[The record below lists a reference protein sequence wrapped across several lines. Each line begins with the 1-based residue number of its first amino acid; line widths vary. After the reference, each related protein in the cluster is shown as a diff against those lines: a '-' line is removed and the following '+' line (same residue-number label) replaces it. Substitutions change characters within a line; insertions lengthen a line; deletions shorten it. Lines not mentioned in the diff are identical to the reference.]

1 MQFLGPAKCWIQSV
15 TEELKTMTR
24 KQFCQSLHTRFDH
37 DQHEFLLHK
46 MNRIHQTTS
55 MQDYVD
61 HFSELIDQLKAY
73 DSATN
78 TLSNITRFLDGLFP
92 KIRVVLLVQRPNSL
106 DTTYTLA
113 LLQEEAIEYTRRRD
127 YKQRNQKG
135 GTHFQPHPKCL
146 KDGRAE

>member
-1 MQFLGPAKCWIQSV
+1 
-15 TEELKTMTR
+15 
-24 KQFCQSLHTRFDH
+24 
-37 DQHEFLLHK
+37 

-106 DTTYTLA
+106 DTAYTLA
-113 LLQEEAIEYTRRRD
+113 LLQEEAIKYTRRRD
-127 YKQRNQKG
+127 YK
-135 GTHFQPHPKCL
+135 
-146 KDGRAE
+146 